1 MAKHQLKKS
10 LFHGNHFLKKFVPLF
25 LMIDIAFCAQLASAQ
40 NNTILNQIDQD
51 LKIQLQDDPCTLQ
64 NQNYVNYEFS
74 FDTSCAEIKIQN
86 VILTF
91 NKPNTEAQNGYNLQL
106 QGNVIID
113 NLTIIKLN
121 QVQDVDFEI
130 NLQIQFSNSLSI
142 SNSNI
147 QGLQDCILNSDSNY
161 INGNLQNSS
170 VQIQN
175 TNLTSQRI
183 LIMAGGVSIITSQ
196 LISLENFCKTKFCS
210 CDSLVG
216 CPLDSNAYSFYTS
229 SNAIYLSLLQ
239 DYDLNSQTFNISA
252 SLSRYNQPDLYTLLS
267 NNVFNDQNLMRVQL
281 LIFSFGNL
289 GIQNS
294 SSLEASNIA
303 IYAQQITQQTSHIT
317 TTGRGCPISS
327 GLGCGV
333 YDQSNSISCGSTGGS
348 YGGQGANAQNI
359 SLVSSNICNEI
370 QSRPLYGNPFNPIF
384 EGSGGGGDETD
395 TNISQNSSSGG
406 GVIYLESILQVYINQ
421 KSTIQSNGNGTNDK
435 NYSNGGGSGGSIQ
448 IHTQYL
454 SGNDSLVMSNGGDGF
469 FQGGPGSGG
478 RIKLNFTQWDN
489 LTIWTMLSYDT
500 IEVITNSGASILNQQ
515 TKNQNTSPLYLPQQ
529 SQVEAQN
536 GSIMTSPC
544 PKQYQI
550 TQGYKCEIC
559 PPGFYNLYLGWSRCS
574 PCQYSGSHFHYQNNV
589 NQNDICKIQ
598 CNEDYTN
605 VNEKCLDSAQA
616 FVHKVGGWDVII
628 PVITFFVCLASFVFF
643 KHLKNNKRKRTI
655 SDFKLQQAL
664 YNNNSSQNNNNNN
677 NNYNNNI
684 YDDQEFQLESQ
695 KRPDFHVEDLPY
707 HMKRIYLHGENT
719 HKKPWKLIPQDEEFE
734 IDELAQ
740 TFNDLTKYSKFQTRI
755 LWFFKLIYIVSYFW
769 FSRYMKQKNLIILK
783 KVIREHKVMKRF
795 YQNDEDAE
803 QYKYKLS
810 TSQDL
815 SLAYIDIFNYNISVL
830 NWQNKT
836 NFPVCLVLAG
846 KGSFISPFHV
856 CIDDPLC
863 KSLYFTFQQQ
873 DEMDSDENILKFETY
888 LKEFNS
894 LAKLIDYST
903 REKTFLENFS
913 KLVKY
918 VDKQNK
924 KFFSHFG
931 IEADIC
937 IHKLVR
943 DKYISKHQNANLFNY
958 NERNLQS
965 RIIMLSY
972 KDQGELINCLK
983 DTHYL
988 KNYSRFYE
996 IKISLNFYIIDEII
1010 HNDQVEIK
1018 TEHNINKQIQTYIN
1032 YDQQDEEVNHL
1043 RIKVMKKNYSESQ
1056 ERIEAFIPRYDQLN
1070 YDDENQNDSVVEERK
1085 CLWLVLIFFY
1095 LRRLFGVFKSS
1106 FLAYRQTQ
1114 LSTNTLGILMFVS
1127 MMFHFVSVICT
1138 FISFFIISSDDGA
1151 YKKVEIYII
1160 LIIYPFC
1167 FAISPLIMIVW
1178 LVKHTE
1184 KIGKTFMLFNY
1195 NAFYTYIAIAIFG
1208 LLDIVREQDTM
1219 HILIGIAKIIGLLT
1233 TWLMSYFGS
1242 GYILLQEFI

>member
-1 MAKHQLKKS
+1 M
-10 LFHGNHFLKKFVPLF
+10 G
-25 LMIDIAFCAQLASAQ
+25 
-40 NNTILNQIDQD
+40 
-51 LKIQLQDDPCTLQ
+51 
-64 NQNYVNYEFS
+64 
-74 FDTSCAEIKIQN
+74 IQN
-86 VILTF
+86 C
-91 NKPNTEAQNGYNLQL
+91 
-106 QGNVIID
+106 IIH
-113 NLTIIKLN
+113 
-121 QVQDVDFEI
+121 
-130 NLQIQFSNSLSI
+130 
-142 SNSNI
+142 
-147 QGLQDCILNSDSNY
+147 SDSNY
-161 INGNLQNSS
+161 INNNLQNSS

-175 TNLTSQRI
+175 TNLVSQRI
-183 LIMAGGVSIITSQ
+183 LIMAGTVSIITSQ
-196 LISLENFCKTKFCS
+196 VVSLESFCKTSFCS
-210 CDSLVG
+210 CDNIIG
-216 CPLDSNAYSFYTS
+216 CPLDSKNYLFYTS
-229 SNAIYLSLLQ
+229 PKAVYLSLLQ
-239 DYDLNSQTFNISA
+239 DYDYNSLTFNISA
-252 SLSRYNQPDLYTLLS
+252 SLGRYNQPDLYTLLS
-267 NNVFNDQNLMRVQL
+267 NNIFNNQNPMRVQF
-281 LIFSFGNL
+281 LIFSYGNFT
-289 GIQNS
+289 IQS
-294 SSLEASNIA
+294 SSSIEASNIA
-303 IYAQQITQQTSHIT
+303 IYAQQINQSASHIT
-317 TTGRGCPISS
+317 TTGRGCSVSS

-359 SLVSSNICNEI
+359 TSVSSNICNEI

-384 EGSGGGGDETD
+384 EGSGGGGDDSD
-395 TNISQNSSSGG
+395 TNIPQYSSSGG
-406 GVIYLESILQVYINQ
+406 GVIYIESIIQVSLNC
-421 KSTIQSNGNGTNDK
+421 KSTIQSSGTGTNDK
-435 NYSNGGGSGGSIQ
+435 SFNNGGGSGGSIQ

-454 SGNDSLVMSNGGDGF
+454 TGNDSFVMSNGGDGF

-478 RIKLNFTQWDN
+478 RIKLNFTMWSN
-489 LTIWTMLSYDT
+489 LSIWTMLSNDT
-500 IEVITNSGASILNQQ
+500 LQVVSNSGISIVNSQTQNQIESAQ
-515 TKNQNTSPLYLPQQ
+515 YQ
-529 SQVEAQN
+529 SQNSQIEAQN

-544 PKQYQI
+544 PLQHQI

-559 PPGFYNLYLGWSRCS
+559 PPGYFNIYPGWSYCS
-574 PCQYSGSHFHYQNNV
+574 PCQYNGSHFHYSS
-589 NQNDICKIQ
+589 NQNQSVICKII
-598 CNEDYTN
+598 CDEDYKN
-605 VNEKCLDSAQA
+605 INDRCLDSAQV
-616 FVHKVGGWDVII
+616 FVHNVGGWDVII
-628 PVITFFVCLASFVFF
+628 PVITFFVCLASFILF

-655 SDFKLQQAL
+655 SDFKLQQAI
-664 YNNNSSQNNNNNN
+664 YINNSSQNNNQ
-677 NNYNNNI
+677 

-719 HKKPWKLIPQDEEFE
+719 HKKPWKLIPQDEDFE

-740 TFNDLTKYSKFQTRI
+740 IFNVQTKYSKFQTRS

-769 FSRYMKQKNLIILK
+769 LSRYMKQQKLITLK
-783 KVIREHKVMKRF
+783 KVIREHKVMKKY
-795 YQNDEDAE
+795 YQHDEDAE

-856 CIDDPLC
+856 CFDDPLC
-863 KSLYFTFQQQ
+863 KSIYFTFQQQ
-873 DEMDSDENILKFETY
+873 DEMDSDENILRFENY

-913 KLVKY
+913 KLVKF

-972 KDQGELINCLK
+972 KDQGELIYCLK

-1070 YDDENQNDSVVEERK
+1070 YDDENQNDSVVEERR
-1085 CLWLVLIFFY
+1085 CLWLVLILFY

-1127 MMFHFVSVICT
+1127 MMFHIVSVICT
-1138 FISFFIISSDDGA
+1138 FISFFIISSDDAA
-1151 YKKVEIYII
+1151 YKKVEIIII

-1184 KIGKTFMLFNY
+1184 KLGKTFMLFNY

-1208 LLDIVREQDTM
+1208 LLDIVREQDTT
-1219 HILIGIAKIIGLLT
+1219 HILIGIAKMIGLLT

-1242 GYILLQEFI
+1242 GYILLQESI

>member
-1 MAKHQLKKS
+1 MAKHQLKKT
-10 LFHGNHFLKKFVPLF
+10 LFNGNHFLNKFVPLF
-25 LMIDIAFCAQLASAQ
+25 LTIGIAFSYQLDHAQ
-40 NNTILNQIDQD
+40 NNKVLNQIDQY
-51 LKIQLQDDPCTLQ
+51 LKDDPCTLQ
-64 NQNYVNYEFS
+64 NQNFNNQEFS
-74 FDTSCAEIKIQN
+74 FDASCTQIKIQN

-91 NKPNTEAQNGYNLQL
+91 NKPNTQTQNGYNLQL
-106 QGNVIID
+106 QGDIIID
-113 NLTIIKLN
+113 NLTITKQN
-121 QVQDVDFEI
+121 QVQDEDFEI
-130 NLQIQFSNSLSI
+130 NLQIQVSSSLSI

-147 QGLQDCILNSDSNY
+147 MGIQNCILHSDSNY
-161 INGNLQNSS
+161 INENLQNSS
-170 VQIQN
+170 VQIQS
-175 TNLTSQRI
+175 TNLVSQRI
-183 LIMAGGVSIITSQ
+183 LIMAGNVSVITSQ
-196 LISLENFCKTKFCS
+196 LVSLENFCKTNFCS
-210 CDSLVG
+210 CNNFLG
-216 CPLDSNAYSFYTS
+216 CPLDSKEYLFYTS
-229 SNAIYLSLLQ
+229 SNAVYLSLLQ
-239 DYDLNSQTFNISA
+239 DYNQNSQIFDIYAT
-252 SLSRYNQPDLYTLLS
+252 LGRYNQTDLYQLLA
-267 NNVFNDQNLMRVQL
+267 NNVFNDQNLMRVQF
-281 LIFSFGNL
+281 LIFSYGPFS
-289 GIQNS
+289 IQSS
-294 SSLEASNIA
+294 SSLQASIIA
-303 IYAQQITQQTSHIT
+303 IYAQKITQSASNIT
-317 TTGRGCPISS
+317 TTGRGCSISY

-359 SLVSSNICNEI
+359 SQVSNNLCNEI
-370 QSRPLYGNPFNPIF
+370 QSRPIYGNPFNPIF

-395 TNISQNSSSGG
+395 TSLPQNNSSGG
-406 GVIYLESILQVYINQ
+406 GVIYIESITSVSINQ
-421 KSTIQSNGNGTNDK
+421 KSTIQSSGTGTNEI
-435 NYSNGGGSGGSIQ
+435 NYNNGGGSGGSIQ
-448 IHTQYL
+448 IHAQYL
-454 SGNDSLVMSNGGDGF
+454 TGNDSLVMSNGGDGF

-478 RIKLNFTQWDN
+478 RIKLNFTGWSN
-489 LTIWTMLSYDT
+489 YSIWTMLSNDT
-500 IEVITNSGASILNQQ
+500 LQVITYSGTSILNSQA
-515 TKNQNTSPLYLPQQ
+515 KNQINSYQYLSQQ
-529 SQVEAQN
+529 SQGGAQN

-544 PKQYQI
+544 PSQYQI

-559 PPGFYNLYLGWSRCS
+559 PPGYFNLYQGWSNCS
-574 PCQYSGSHFHYQNNV
+574 PCLYNGSHFHYQSNLNTQV
-589 NQNDICKIQ
+589 ICKIVCDQ
-598 CNEDYTN
+598 DYTYN
-605 VNEKCLDSAQA
+605 NDRCLDSAQL
-616 FVHKVGGWDVII
+616 FIHNVGGWDVII

-643 KHLKNNKRKRTI
+643 KHLNNNKRKRTI

-664 YNNNSSQNNNNNN
+664 YNNNSSQNNNM
-677 NNYNNNI
+677 

-740 TFNDLTKYSKFQTRI
+740 IFNVQTKYSKLQTRI

-769 FSRYMKQKNLIILK
+769 LSRYLKQQKLIILK
-783 KVIREHKVMKRF
+783 KVIRDHKVLKKF
-795 YQNDEDAE
+795 YQKDEDAE

-856 CIDDPLC
+856 YIDDPLC

-873 DEMDSDENILKFETY
+873 YEMDSDENILRFETY

-894 LAKLIDYST
+894 IAKLIDYST

-913 KLVKY
+913 KLVKF
-918 VDKQNK
+918 VEKQNK

-931 IEADIC
+931 VEADIC

-1070 YDDENQNDSVVEERK
+1070 YDDENQNDSVVEERR
-1085 CLWLVLIFFY
+1085 CLWLVLILFY

-1138 FISFFIISSDDGA
+1138 FISFFIISSDDGV

-1160 LIIYPFC
+1160 LIIYPLC

-1219 HILIGIAKIIGLLT
+1219 HILIGIAKLIGLLT